1 MHFISP
7 SPVNQSKREFCHL
20 LEQKPVTRKRQ
31 NSFIIPTNTS
41 YLTISLAK
49 QELLFW
55 VYVALIWWGR
65 CHLLFI
71 CRVWRILEDL
81 KEVKALP
88 AEPLLPVEEKKT
100 NESCRIKHPACQQGF
115 PPQPGKSQGRGEKRI
130 DQGWGQIPAAHIVHL
145 EQAGQREKRTESA
158 KREITC
164 H

>member
-41 YLTISLAK
+41 YLIISLAK

-55 VYVALIWWGR
+55 GYVAFIWWGR

-71 CRVWRILEDL
+71 CRVWGILEDL

-100 NESCRIKHPACQQGF
+100 NESCRIKHPARLLSTARQKSREEVRRELIKVGGRSQLLTSFIWSKQGN
-115 PPQPGKSQGRGEKRI
+115 G
-130 DQGWGQIPAAHIVHL
+130 
-145 EQAGQREKRTESA
+145 EKRTESA